1 PRPPVPDKPTITVM
15 SLKISTAPSEDEST
29 IRALLSANLLNVFD
43 ERDASKRSTAVQDT
57 YTEDITW
64 YESPDNIIQGRAAL
78 NARASELQT
87 EFPGFKFHADGIMS
101 VRQNIGVLR
110 WYYGPEDKPDMVRG
124 TDVIIVEG
132 GKIKALWTT
141 IDNAPEK

>member
-1 PRPPVPDKPTITVM
+1 M
-15 SLKISTAPSEDEST
+15 SFEISTAPSEDEST
-29 IRALLSANLLNVFD
+29 IRALLSANLFNVFD
-43 ERDASKRSTAVQDT
+43 ERDASKRSAAVQDT
-57 YTEDITW
+57 YADGIIW

-87 EFPGFKFHADGIMS
+87 ESPGFKFRADGIMS
-101 VRQNIGVLR
+101 VRQNVGVLR

-141 IDNAPEK
+141 IDSAPGK

>member
-1 PRPPVPDKPTITVM
+1 M
-15 SLKISTAPSEDEST
+15 SLNISTAPSEDEST
-29 IRALLSANLLNVFD
+29 IRALLSANLFNVFD

-57 YTEDITW
+57 YTEDIIW
-64 YESPDNIIQGRAAL
+64 YESSDKIIQGRAAL

-87 EFPGFKFHADGIMS
+87 EAPGFKFSADGIMS
-101 VRQNIGVLR
+101 VGRNVGVLR
-110 WYYGPEDKPDMVRG
+110 WHYGPEGKPDMVGG

-141 IDNAPEK
+141 VDKVPEK